1 MNLVATRS
9 LLVGCALILS
19 ASSVLAQRVHTTA
32 RTTAMPL
39 PPKTQLVPAASAPTL
54 IVQPSAERT
63 AEVVATSPVLQRKQT
78 PKVVDLPQSVL
89 PGVKIGSTFYDFQT
103 NSSMA
108 RRIAVS
114 RDGADKYLQ
123 VLWMAATD
131 GTRDVASRTPGFNE
145 TRGSYYNFLEASNGT
160 ELTVGLPEWTKMEI
174 GRAGW
179 PSIALFEDGSVGNTS
194 HVPIRFFRNSGIG
207 DDAFFQFSEIAS
219 ASDNATWPRVAID
232 GRDNVHAIYNRTMP
246 DQSDQLIYRRSTN
259 GGESWEPEVFF
270 TGPNAVVPPSLAG
283 QTLPGAAGGDTYA
296 IAARGPVV
304 AVAYSDGPLRTL
316 VRKSTDYG
324 ATWNDEQIGLRLII
338 NRDQTFID
346 STITGTTISLVSD
359 TTVSPSTM
367 HAIAIDSDGRVHLA
381 TSQGLMYVL
390 SSGSADW
397 NLADR
402 RGTIYSVTDDGLYQ
416 GLGMYYWPEGDTLI
430 YTVGTMGDDR
440 WDGEGKVVSRR
451 AYTGV
456 SRYPTI
462 GFDEQDNVFMLF
474 TGVKTGDY
482 FEMQIDT
489 TPRFTGETLDTMI
502 TVNGLYGHQY
512 LTWRYK
518 NNPTWSQPFNLTP
531 DGVNCLFGSI
541 AEEVS
546 DGLFYMAYSASPL
559 PGDRVTSVET
569 EIAAADV
576 MVAAVD
582 VAAVG
587 SPSRVAEER
596 MLNAAVS
603 IYPNPASDVA
613 RVSITS
619 QGAGPISVRLF
630 SVQGEAL
637 VNTVSPAGSSDWVL
651 ELPTQKLASGMYLLT
666 IEQDGASLTRTVS
679 VIH

>member
-1 MNLVATRS
+1 MISVAPRFVRICTLLAIAVGTMSAQQAARVRTPMSQPLPSQS
-9 LLVGCALILS
+9 LL
-19 ASSVLAQRVHTTA
+19 
-32 RTTAMPL
+32 
-39 PPKTQLVPAASAPTL
+39 APTQAL
-54 IVQPSAERT
+54 PVLKVQPTAERT
-63 AEVVATSPVLQRKQT
+63 PEVVAISPVVQRRTT
-78 PKVVDLPQSVL
+78 PKVVELPQDGH

-103 NSSMA
+103 NASMP

-131 GTRDVASRTPGFNE
+131 GTRDVATRTPGFNE
-145 TRGSYYNFLEASNGT
+145 TRGSYYNFLEANNGT

-219 ASDNATWPRVAID
+219 SSDNATWPRVAID
-232 GRDNVHAIYNRTMP
+232 GRDNVHVIYNRTMP
-246 DQSDQLIYRRSTN
+246 DESNQLIYRRSTN

-324 ATWNDEQIGLRLII
+324 ATWNDEQIGLRVII

-381 TSQGLMYVL
+381 TSQCLMYVL
-390 SSGSADW
+390 ASGSADW
-397 NLADR
+397 NLNDR
-402 RGTIYSVTDDGLYQ
+402 RGTIYSVTNDAAYQ
-416 GLGMYYWPEGDTLI
+416 GLGMYYWPEGDAFI

-440 WDGEGKVVSRR
+440 WDGQGKVVSRR

-462 GFDEQDNVFMLF
+462 GFDAQDNVYMLF

-482 FEMQIDT
+482 VEMQIDT
-489 TPRFTGETLDTMI
+489 TPRFQGETLDTMI

-569 EIAAADV
+569 EVAAADV
-576 MVAAVD
+576 MVAAIDVSSIGRPSSVD
-582 VAAVG
+582 ETRTLDAMVAI
-587 SPSRVAEER
+587 
-596 MLNAAVS
+596 M
-603 IYPNPASDVA
+603 PNPADERASIRLASTGTGVVT
-613 RVSITS
+613 VSLYS
-619 QGAGPISVRLF
+619 M
-630 SVQGEAL
+630 QGEQL
-637 VNTVSPAGSSDWVL
+637 LRSVSPGTASEWAL
-651 ELPTQKLASGMYLLT
+651 EIPTAVLASGMYLMT
-666 IEQDGASLTRTVS
+666 VEQGGASLTRTLNVL
-679 VIH
+679 H